1 MKRIL
6 PLILTAACLSSTVY
20 AQPIFLDVSAATT
33 QSTGSLGLTP
43 GFGGD
48 ADTFTSVFGQL
59 ALFAQTTTTQYDT
72 NLGGVPGLNI
82 GDRFLDFGHAVV
94 TDLLPPLGDDE
105 AIGFLSEIT
114 VAWTGL
120 SGVTTSDLVPAGALG
135 EMTQNFAYDPMNTTF
150 SFYFHGDAAGPAGG
164 PNSNFG
170 TNIGAFDNTGMADG
184 QKIME
189 IKITGGHGNN
199 TFDSGLNFLT
209 GSSVLF
215 GEITYALQDF
225 WWFDN
230 GNFLPGTPGDM
241 DFADLLGMVVPIT
254 LKTSID
260 QNTDAVELDASIAG
274 VPGPAGFGNALFNV
288 NSSHDGSIDFKVT
301 VPEPGTLLLLGLGL
315 VAFPGLRRKLLAK
328 KSV

>member
-6 PLILTAACLSSTVY
+6 PLIFTAACLSSTVY

-48 ADTFTSVFGQL
+48 LDTFTSVFGQL

-72 NLGGVPGLNI
+72 NLGGTPGLNI
-82 GDRFLDFGHAVV
+82 GDKFLDFGHAVV

-105 AIGFLSEIT
+105 AIGFMSEIT

-120 SGVTTSDLVPAGALG
+120 SGVTTSDLFVSGALG
-135 EMTQNFAYDPMNTTF
+135 ELTQNIAYDTNNTTF
-150 SFYFHGDAAGPAGG
+150 SFYFHGDAGGPAGA

-170 TNIGAFDNTGMADG
+170 SAIGAADDTGMTDG
-184 QKIME
+184 EKILE
-189 IKITGGHGNN
+189 IKITGGHGTS
-199 TFDSGLNFLT
+199 TFDSGLNFLS
-209 GSSVLF
+209 GSSVLY
-215 GEITYALQDF
+215 GQITYALQDF

-230 GNFLPGTPGDM
+230 GNNIPGNPSDS

-274 VPGPAGFGNALFNV
+274 TPGPAGFGDALFNV
-288 NSSHDGSIDFKVT
+288 NSSHDGSIDFE

-328 KSV
+328 TSV